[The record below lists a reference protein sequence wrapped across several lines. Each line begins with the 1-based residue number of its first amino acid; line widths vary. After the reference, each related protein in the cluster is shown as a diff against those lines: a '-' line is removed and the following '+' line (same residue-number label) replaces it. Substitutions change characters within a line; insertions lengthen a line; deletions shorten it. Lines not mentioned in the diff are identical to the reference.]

1 VGIRQTTIKWTAV
14 LLTAVGVTLLA
25 SSAHAQERRD
35 DRIHT
40 HGLFLGIA
48 ASQLHLDSDDLQPP
62 DEGQYGI
69 AGRLGYGLGDYFA
82 VVVSGDLA
90 RLDLTLDAQ
99 ESEFEMAHIALSA
112 RLHPIRAW
120 GRVGPFIEGSWVRY
134 AATTDRAVAPATAKT
149 RLTLEGTGA
158 GAGAGLHV
166 FLSRKLSLEASAAI
180 TDGRFTKATGAA
192 AGDFDR
198 VDLRSR
204 LYRIGLTWW
213 LGT

>member
-1 VGIRQTTIKWTAV
+1 M
-14 LLTAVGVTLLA
+14 GVTLLA
-25 SSAHAQERRD
+25 HPAHAQERRD
-35 DRIHT
+35 DRVHT
-40 HGLFLGIA
+40 HGLFLGVGA
-48 ASQLHLDSDDLQPP
+48 GQLHLDSDGLLPP

-69 AGRLGYGLGDYFA
+69 AGRLGYGLGDYLA

-90 RLDLTLDAQ
+90 RLDLTLDAE
-99 ESEFEMAHIALSA
+99 ESEFEFAHIAVSA

-134 AATTDRAVAPATAKT
+134 AATTDRAAAPSTAKS

-166 FLSRKLSLEASAAI
+166 FLSRTVSLEASAAW
-180 TDGRFTKATGAA
+180 TDGRFSKATGAA
-192 AGDFDR
+192 AGDFEP

>member
-1 VGIRQTTIKWTAV
+1 
-14 LLTAVGVTLLA
+14 
-25 SSAHAQERRD
+25 
-35 DRIHT
+35 
-40 HGLFLGIA
+40 
-48 ASQLHLDSDDLQPP
+48 
-62 DEGQYGI
+62 
-69 AGRLGYGLGDYFA
+69 
-82 VVVSGDLA
+82 VSGDLA

-99 ESEFEMAHIALSA
+99 ESEFEMAHNALSA

-180 TDGRFTKATGAA
+180 TDGRFASTAS
-192 AGDFDR
+192 
-198 VDLRSR
+198 V
-204 LYRIGLTWW
+204 
-213 LGT
+213 